1 MFDKLKKR
9 LTIIYTGIFSLIM
22 VFVVAVTVAIGCI
35 SVLRTEKDMLIA
47 DIYDE
52 WREWIGSGEL
62 PVDPAL
68 VKKGEMMSLM
78 YDADGN
84 IIIMYDAD
92 GNIII
97 DQMTDSPYAAALTAI
112 RASWPEPENET
123 ELLYFRDKKG
133 TLHFFLAGGCTFWE
147 NGQIQA
153 RLYTF
158 LNLEDYY
165 DMAVDGMYFLFLL
178 CAVCIMLAAGGGYYM
193 AAKNIKPLEI
203 LFAREHE
210 FAADASH
217 ELRTP
222 LTVLSL
228 GVESLQNDDESK
240 LSGFAQEVLRDMQH
254 ETKYMSRLIEA
265 LLTLARGDE
274 ENTPLARAKVDLTE
288 VAVKVCNKMRPL
300 AAKKGLGLE
309 YAAGDAP
316 QVFILGDK
324 NKMEQLLII
333 FIDNAI
339 KYSESGTITVT
350 VDADSM
356 HAVIKVMD
364 EGIGISESDAQKIF
378 ERFYRVDK
386 ARSRAAGGFGLG
398 LNIARIIVVRH
409 GGTVSVKPRSPH
421 GSIFTV
427 RLPLYR

>member
-1 MFDKLKKR
+1 MFDKLKNR
-9 LTIIYTGIFSLIM
+9 LTLIYTGIFSLIM

-68 VKKGEMMSLM
+68 VKKGEMMSM
-78 YDADGN
+78 
-84 IIIMYDAD
+84 MYDAD

-123 ELLYFRDKKG
+123 ELLYFRDKNG

-339 KYSESGTITVT
+339 KYSEIGTITVT

>member
-9 LTIIYTGIFSLIM
+9 LTLIYTGIFSLIM

-84 IIIMYDAD
+84 III
-92 GNIII
+92 

-123 ELLYFRDKKG
+123 ELLYFRDKNG

-165 DMAVDGMYFLFLL
+165 DMAVNSMYFLFLL

-333 FIDNAI
+333 FIDNDI

>member
-9 LTIIYTGIFSLIM
+9 LTLIYTGIFSLIM

-84 IIIMYDAD
+84 III
-92 GNIII
+92 

-123 ELLYFRDKKG
+123 ELLYFRDKNG

-350 VDADSM
+350 VEADSM

-364 EGIGISESDAQKIF
+364 EGIGISESDTQKIF

-409 GGTVSVKPRSPH
+409 GGAVSVKPRSPH

>member
-9 LTIIYTGIFSLIM
+9 LTLIYTGIFSLIM

-84 IIIMYDAD
+84 III
-92 GNIII
+92 

-123 ELLYFRDKKG
+123 ELLYFRDKNG

-386 ARSRAAGGFGLG
+386 ARSRAAGGLGLG

>member
-9 LTIIYTGIFSLIM
+9 LTLIYTGIFSLIM

-84 IIIMYDAD
+84 III
-92 GNIII
+92 

-123 ELLYFRDKKG
+123 ELLYFRDKNG

-240 LSGFAQEVLRDMQH
+240 LSGFAKEVLRDMQH

-386 ARSRAAGGFGLG
+386 ARLRAAGGFGLG

>member
-9 LTIIYTGIFSLIM
+9 LTLIYTGIFSLIM

-84 IIIMYDAD
+84 III
-92 GNIII
+92 

-123 ELLYFRDKKG
+123 ELLYFRDKNG

-240 LSGFAQEVLRDMQH
+240 LSGFAKEVLRDMQH

-309 YAAGDAP
+309 YSAGDAP

>member
-9 LTIIYTGIFSLIM
+9 LTLIYTGIFSLIM

-84 IIIMYDAD
+84 III
-92 GNIII
+92 

-123 ELLYFRDKKG
+123 ELLYFRDKNG

-300 AAKKGLGLE
+300 VAKKGLGLE

>member
-9 LTIIYTGIFSLIM
+9 LTLIYTGIFSLIM

-84 IIIMYDAD
+84 III
-92 GNIII
+92 

-123 ELLYFRDKKG
+123 ELLYLRDKKG

-274 ENTPLARAKVDLTE
+274 ENMPLARAKVDLTE

-350 VDADSM
+350 VEADSM
-356 HAVIKVMD
+356 HVVIKVMD

>member
-9 LTIIYTGIFSLIM
+9 LTLIYTGIFSLIM
-22 VFVVAVTVAIGCI
+22 VFVVAVTVVIGCV
-35 SVLRTEKDMLIA
+35 SVIRTEKDMLIA

-84 IIIMYDAD
+84 III
-92 GNIII
+92 

-123 ELLYFRDKKG
+123 ELLYFRDKNG

-203 LFAREHE
+203 LFKREHE

>member
-9 LTIIYTGIFSLIM
+9 LTLIYTGIFSLIM

-84 IIIMYDAD
+84 III
-92 GNIII
+92 

-123 ELLYFRDKKG
+123 ELLYFRDKNG

-254 ETKYMSRLIEA
+254 ETKYMTRLIEA

>member
-9 LTIIYTGIFSLIM
+9 LTLIYTGIFSLIM

-84 IIIMYDAD
+84 III
-92 GNIII
+92 

-123 ELLYFRDKKG
+123 ELLYFRDKNG

-240 LSGFAQEVLRDMQH
+240 LSGFAQKVLRDMQH

>member
-9 LTIIYTGIFSLIM
+9 LTLIYTGIFTLIM

-84 IIIMYDAD
+84 III
-92 GNIII
+92 

-112 RASWPEPENET
+112 RASWPKPENET
-123 ELLYFRDKKG
+123 ELLYFRDKNG

>member
-1 MFDKLKKR
+1 
-9 LTIIYTGIFSLIM
+9 
-22 VFVVAVTVAIGCI
+22 
-35 SVLRTEKDMLIA
+35 MLIA

-62 PVDPAL
+62 PVDPSL
-68 VKKGEMMSLM
+68 VKKGEMMSL
-78 YDADGN
+78 
-84 IIIMYDAD
+84 MYDAD

-123 ELLYFRDKKG
+123 ELLYFRDKNG

-178 CAVCIMLAAGGGYYM
+178 CAVCIMLAADGGYYM

-409 GGTVSVKPRSPH
+409 GGTVSVKPRSPY

>member
-9 LTIIYTGIFSLIM
+9 LTLIYTGIFSLIM

-84 IIIMYDAD
+84 III
-92 GNIII
+92 

-123 ELLYFRDKKG
+123 ELLYFRDKNG

-288 VAVKVCNKMRPL
+288 VAVKVCNKMCPL
-300 AAKKGLGLE
+300 AAKKGLELE

>member
-9 LTIIYTGIFSLIM
+9 LTLIYTGIFSLIM

-84 IIIMYDAD
+84 III
-92 GNIII
+92 

-123 ELLYFRDKKG
+123 ELLYFRDKNG

-288 VAVKVCNKMRPL
+288 VAVKVCNKMRTL

-309 YAAGDAP
+309 YAAGDAR

>member
-9 LTIIYTGIFSLIM
+9 LTLIYTGIFSLIM

-84 IIIMYDAD
+84 III
-92 GNIII
+92 

-123 ELLYFRDKKG
+123 ELLYFRDKNG

-203 LFAREHE
+203 LFKREHE

-274 ENTPLARAKVDLTE
+274 ENKPLARAKVDLTE

-300 AAKKGLGLE
+300 AAKKGLELE

>member
-9 LTIIYTGIFSLIM
+9 LTLIYTGIFSLIM

-84 IIIMYDAD
+84 III
-92 GNIII
+92 

-123 ELLYFRDKKG
+123 ELLYFRDKNG

-274 ENTPLARAKVDLTE
+274 ENKPLARAKVDLTE

-339 KYSESGTITVT
+339 KYSESNTITVT
-350 VDADSM
+350 VGADSM

-409 GGTVSVKPRSPH
+409 GGTVSVKPRSPQ

>member
-9 LTIIYTGIFSLIM
+9 LTLIYTGIFTLIM

-84 IIIMYDAD
+84 III
-92 GNIII
+92 

-123 ELLYFRDKKG
+123 ELLYFRDKNG
-133 TLHFFLAGGCTFWE
+133 TLNFFLAGGCTFWE

-300 AAKKGLGLE
+300 AVKKGLGLE

-339 KYSESGTITVT
+339 KYSESGTISVT
-350 VDADSM
+350 VEPDGM
-356 HAVIKVMD
+356 HAVIKVAD

-398 LNIARIIVVRH
+398 LNIASIIVVRH

>member
-9 LTIIYTGIFSLIM
+9 LTLIYTGIFSLIM

-84 IIIMYDAD
+84 III
-92 GNIII
+92 

-123 ELLYFRDKKG
+123 ELLYFRDKNG
-133 TLHFFLAGGCTFWE
+133 ILHFFLAGGCTFWE

>member
-9 LTIIYTGIFSLIM
+9 LTLIYTGIFSLIM

-84 IIIMYDAD
+84 III
-92 GNIII
+92 
-97 DQMTDSPYAAALTAI
+97 DQMTGSPYAAALTAI

-123 ELLYFRDKKG
+123 ELLYFRDKNG

>member
-9 LTIIYTGIFSLIM
+9 LTLIYTGIFSLIM

-84 IIIMYDAD
+84 III
-92 GNIII
+92 

-123 ELLYFRDKKG
+123 ELLYFRDKNG

-178 CAVCIMLAAGGGYYM
+178 CVVCIMLAAGGGYYM
-193 AAKNIKPLEI
+193 AAKNIKPLEF

-210 FAADASH
+210 FAAAASH

-350 VDADSM
+350 VEADSM

-364 EGIGISESDAQKIF
+364 EGIGISESDTQKIF

-386 ARSRAAGGFGLG
+386 ARSRAAGGFGRG

>member
-9 LTIIYTGIFSLIM
+9 LTLIYTGIFSLIM

-84 IIIMYDAD
+84 III
-92 GNIII
+92 

-123 ELLYFRDKKG
+123 ELLYFRDKNG

-240 LSGFAQEVLRDMQH
+240 LSGFAQDVLRDMQH

-300 AAKKGLGLE
+300 AAKKGLELE

-350 VDADSM
+350 VEADSM

>member
-9 LTIIYTGIFSLIM
+9 LTLIYTGIFSLIM

-84 IIIMYDAD
+84 III
-92 GNIII
+92 
-97 DQMTDSPYAAALTAI
+97 DQMTESPYAAALTAI

-123 ELLYFRDKKG
+123 ELLYFRDKNG

-274 ENTPLARAKVDLTE
+274 ENTSLARAKVDLTE

>member
-9 LTIIYTGIFSLIM
+9 LTLIYTGIFSLIM

-84 IIIMYDAD
+84 III
-92 GNIII
+92 

-123 ELLYFRDKKG
+123 ELLYFRDKNG

-324 NKMEQLLII
+324 NKIEQLLII

-364 EGIGISESDAQKIF
+364 EGIGISERDAQKIF

>member
-9 LTIIYTGIFSLIM
+9 LTLIYTGIFSLIM

-84 IIIMYDAD
+84 III
-92 GNIII
+92 

-123 ELLYFRDKKG
+123 ELLYFRDKNG

-300 AAKKGLGLE
+300 AAKKGLELE

>member
-9 LTIIYTGIFSLIM
+9 LTLIYTGIFSLIM

-84 IIIMYDAD
+84 III
-92 GNIII
+92 

-123 ELLYFRDKKG
+123 ELLYFRDKNG

-222 LTVLSL
+222 LTVLNL

-288 VAVKVCNKMRPL
+288 VAVKICNKMRPL

-309 YAAGDAP
+309 YVAGDAP

>member
-9 LTIIYTGIFSLIM
+9 LTLIYTGIFSLIM

-68 VKKGEMMSLM
+68 VKKGEMMSL
-78 YDADGN
+78 
-84 IIIMYDAD
+84 MYDAD

-193 AAKNIKPLEI
+193 AAKNIKPLEL
-203 LFAREHE
+203 LFVREHE

-265 LLTLARGDE
+265 LLALARGDE
-274 ENTPLARAKVDLTE
+274 ENKPLARAKVDLTE
-288 VAVKVCNKMRPL
+288 VAVKVCNKIRPL
-300 AAKKGLGLE
+300 AAKKGLELE
-309 YAAGDAP
+309 YAAGNAP

>member
-9 LTIIYTGIFSLIM
+9 LTLIYTGIFSLIM

-84 IIIMYDAD
+84 III
-92 GNIII
+92 

-123 ELLYFRDKKG
+123 ELLYFRDKNG

-309 YAAGDAP
+309 YAAGDAS

>member
-9 LTIIYTGIFSLIM
+9 LTLIYTGIFSLIM
-22 VFVVAVTVAIGCI
+22 VFVVAVTVVIGCI

-84 IIIMYDAD
+84 III
-92 GNIII
+92 
-97 DQMTDSPYAAALTAI
+97 DQMTDSPYAAALTAM

-123 ELLYFRDKKG
+123 ELLYFRDKNG

-153 RLYTF
+153 GLYTF

-309 YAAGDAP
+309 YAACDAP

>member
-9 LTIIYTGIFSLIM
+9 LTLIYTGIFSLIM

-84 IIIMYDAD
+84 III
-92 GNIII
+92 

-123 ELLYFRDKKG
+123 ELLYFRDKNG
-133 TLHFFLAGGCTFWE
+133 ILHFFLAGGCTFWE

-274 ENTPLARAKVDLTE
+274 ENTPLVRAKVDLTE

>member
-1 MFDKLKKR
+1 MFDELKKR
-9 LTIIYTGIFSLIM
+9 LTLIYTGIFSLIM

-84 IIIMYDAD
+84 III
-92 GNIII
+92 

-123 ELLYFRDKKG
+123 ELLYFRDKNG

-222 LTVLSL
+222 LTVLNL

-364 EGIGISESDAQKIF
+364 EGIGISEGDAQKIF

>member
-9 LTIIYTGIFSLIM
+9 LTLIYTGIFSLIM

-52 WREWIGSGEL
+52 WREWNGSGEL

-68 VKKGEMMSLM
+68 VKKGEMMSL
-78 YDADGN
+78 
-84 IIIMYDAD
+84 MYDAD

-123 ELLYFRDKKG
+123 ELLYFRDKNG

>member
-9 LTIIYTGIFSLIM
+9 LTLIYTGIFSLIM
-22 VFVVAVTVAIGCI
+22 VFVVAVTVAIGYI

-84 IIIMYDAD
+84 III
-92 GNIII
+92 

-112 RASWPEPENET
+112 RALWPEPENET
-123 ELLYFRDKKG
+123 ELLYFRDKNG

-274 ENTPLARAKVDLTE
+274 ENKPLARAKVDLTE

-364 EGIGISESDAQKIF
+364 EGIGISESDVQKIF

>member
-9 LTIIYTGIFSLIM
+9 LTLIYTGIFSLIM

-78 YDADGN
+78 YDADS
-84 IIIMYDAD
+84 
-92 GNIII
+92 NIII

-123 ELLYFRDKKG
+123 ELLYFRDKNG

-300 AAKKGLGLE
+300 AAKKRLELE

-350 VDADSM
+350 VEADSM
-356 HAVIKVMD
+356 YAVIKIMD

>member
-9 LTIIYTGIFSLIM
+9 LTLIYTGIFSLIM

-84 IIIMYDAD
+84 III
-92 GNIII
+92 

-123 ELLYFRDKKG
+123 VLLYFRDKKG

-147 NGQIQA
+147 NGQIKA

>member
-9 LTIIYTGIFSLIM
+9 LTLIYTGIFSLIM

-84 IIIMYDAD
+84 III
-92 GNIII
+92 

-123 ELLYFRDKKG
+123 ELLYFRDKNG

-350 VDADSM
+350 VDTDSM
-356 HAVIKVMD
+356 HAVIKIMD

-398 LNIARIIVVRH
+398 LNIARIIVGRH

>member
-9 LTIIYTGIFSLIM
+9 LTLIYTGIFSLIM

-84 IIIMYDAD
+84 III
-92 GNIII
+92 

-123 ELLYFRDKKG
+123 ELLYFRDKNG
-133 TLHFFLAGGCTFWE
+133 TLHFFLAGGCTFGE

-398 LNIARIIVVRH
+398 LNIARMIVVRH

>member
-9 LTIIYTGIFSLIM
+9 LTLIYTGIFSLIM

-84 IIIMYDAD
+84 III
-92 GNIII
+92 

-123 ELLYFRDKKG
+123 ELLYFRDKNG

-364 EGIGISESDAQKIF
+364 EGIGTSESDAQKIF

>member
-9 LTIIYTGIFSLIM
+9 LTLIYTGIFSLIM

-84 IIIMYDAD
+84 III
-92 GNIII
+92 

-123 ELLYFRDKKG
+123 ELLYFRDKNG

-316 QVFILGDK
+316 HVFILGDK

>member
-9 LTIIYTGIFSLIM
+9 LTLIYTGIFSLIM
-22 VFVVAVTVAIGCI
+22 VFVVAVTVAIGCV

-84 IIIMYDAD
+84 III
-92 GNIII
+92 

-123 ELLYFRDKKG
+123 ELLYFRDKNG
-133 TLHFFLAGGCTFWE
+133 TLHLFLAGGCTFWE

-158 LNLEDYY
+158 LNLKDYY

-274 ENTPLARAKVDLTE
+274 ENKPLARAKVDLTE

-300 AAKKGLGLE
+300 AAKKGLELE